1 MNQEYTY
8 KGDTLITYATSIAAT
23 WIWSPAIFVASSMGF
38 YNGIY
43 GLFWFLLP
51 NALTLILFGYI
62 SQKFI
67 KSTFSENFIGIQN
80 ILENNDYQKKLHVA
94 ISSVLL
100 VASTC
105 VQLVGLNEL
114 SRLFCDVDILYS
126 SIAVCFLCYIYTK
139 SYGIKACIISDKY
152 KYYYI
157 LFASILILF
166 YSINNISLEN
176 VTFFGVNNPKFIDI
190 SLSFGIIS
198 AIGLLCAPYVDQTFW
213 QRAFSIDRNNV
224 FKTYFFSS
232 LLFIIVPLCFGMIG
246 ILNTS
251 NHDIT
256 NWNITYSF
264 DSNIILTIFVASV
277 IFLALIAT
285 LDSNFCAIESLH
297 PEKKYQTEIL
307 MLACILICWYF
318 KPSIVDLFLI
328 YGTLRTSMAIPTILI
343 IYNRYDKKR
352 LFVFSLL
359 SVIVGS
365 GGYGLMSYLNLPYGY
380 IFTILALTIP
390 IFGYSYYSKEDG
402 V

>member
-1 MNQEYTY
+1 
-8 KGDTLITYATSIAAT
+8 
-23 WIWSPAIFVASSMGF
+23 
-38 YNGIY
+38 
-43 GLFWFLLP
+43 
-51 NALTLILFGYI
+51 
-62 SQKFI
+62 
-67 KSTFSENFIGIQN
+67 
-80 ILENNDYQKKLHVA
+80 
-94 ISSVLL
+94 
-100 VASTC
+100 
-105 VQLVGLNEL
+105 
-114 SRLFCDVDILYS
+114 
-126 SIAVCFLCYIYTK
+126 
-139 SYGIKACIISDKY
+139 
-152 KYYYI
+152 
-157 LFASILILF
+157 
-166 YSINNISLEN
+166 
-176 VTFFGVNNPKFIDI
+176 
-190 SLSFGIIS
+190 
-198 AIGLLCAPYVDQTFW
+198 
-213 QRAFSIDRNNV
+213 
-224 FKTYFFSS
+224 
-232 LLFIIVPLCFGMIG
+232 MIG